1 MVEQRETASSLQ
13 PPNGTQGLV
22 RSTAGPLML
31 AQRARSAVGLA
42 RLMQQEATASYWFER
57 GRTAE
62 VAQQW
67 PETVHAYRQ
76 CVERDA
82 RHWRGGVRLAAALGQ
97 LGHAEAAAV
106 ALTQASEVAFEGHT
120 MLVAELD
127 KNGWQ
132 TLRTRMEET
141 RSSAQDGFGLLL
153 GLALVYIALES
164 FAQARQTMDVMRFMF
179 ENKVAQSAIWFRF
192 SGRIA
197 LCENSYDEAI
207 KDYDQAILLMPD
219 NALYYHYRSNA
230 KYEYEEVLESI
241 ADYDRAIELKPDYAL
256 AYLRR
261 GFAKDS
267 LAGDDNWA
275 LADFDRAV
283 ELQPD
288 ARMYIFR
295 AEYKVSRDDHAGAI
309 ADFDCAIELKVDDAN
324 LYSSRADAKAKLA
337 DYTGAIADYD
347 RTVELEP
354 HDAWRYISRGLYKGK
369 LAEYAGAIAD
379 YDRAIELSPGLYTF
393 HLWRADLK
401 EKLRDMAGAAA
412 DREIAARLKS

>member
-1 MVEQRETASSLQ
+1 M
-13 PPNGTQGLV
+13 
-22 RSTAGPLML
+22 
-31 AQRARSAVGLA
+31 GLA

-324 LYSSRADAKAKLA
+324 LYSSRADAKAELADHAGAIADFDRAIELKVDDANLYSSRADAKAKLA